1 LTETRTTLKVSK
13 TDPEINEEV
22 TFTASVDEIV
32 YDAALH
38 TCIWKPLTT
47 PAPTLTIYTYGMVLE
62 RDPITHRPI
71 ARWKRI
77 EVCSQQTN
85 TGTIMCTKSWTSPS
99 VTGPQTYHAEFAG
112 DNTHAKSTSC
122 GISLTVHTII
132 PTTLTYS
139 MRTTYPIES
148 PECSGLPFPW
158 NQLIVFSGD
167 LKAPDGS
174 GIPGK
179 VVTITDAIGNPVIY
193 DGQPVTATT
202 DADGHYATGDD
213 CITGVGAAFVSSVPA
228 KAHFAGDREYAE
240 SWSAP

>member
-1 LTETRTTLKVSK
+1 MTETRTTLKVSK
-13 TDPEINEEV
+13 TDPEISEEV

-71 ARWKRI
+71 VRWKRI
-77 EVCSQQTN
+77 EVCNQQTN

-122 GISLTVHTII
+122 GISPDRTQHYSDDAHVLYENNVSNRVSGMFRSTVPVE
-132 PTTLTYS
+132 PTNRFL
-139 MRTTYPIES
+139 RRLE
-148 PECSGLPFPW
+148 
-158 NQLIVFSGD
+158 
-167 LKAPDGS
+167 
-174 GIPGK
+174 
-179 VVTITDAIGNPVIY
+179 
-193 DGQPVTATT
+193 
-202 DADGHYATGDD
+202 
-213 CITGVGAAFVSSVPA
+213 GARRQR
-228 KAHFAGDREYAE
+228 DT
-240 SWSAP
+240 W